1 MAFEKTP
8 FAIMAEIDE
17 SEVLGPVRS
26 MAKSLLIAGV
36 IMAIIISLLG
46 VFFARRISRPID
58 SMTTAMGSLAEG
70 NLETEIPA
78 LDRTD
83 EIGSMAKA
91 VEIFKTNA
99 IQVKKMEAEQV
110 EQAQEA
116 EVEKKA
122 AMDQMADNL
131 EETVGASM
139 KTIIDRSNNI
149 LEIASG
155 MGGSINK
162 TASGSLQVAEASMAT
177 SQDVEAVAAAKTE
190 LSSSIQEISQQVA
203 TSSQIATSAVNEANE
218 VNAKIQGLN
227 VAAQK
232 IGEVV
237 SMITDIAEQTNLL
250 ALNATIEAARA
261 GDAGKGFAVVASEVK
276 NLASQT
282 AKATDE
288 IDQQIGKIQAETRES
303 VVAIE
308 SITKTI
314 TNIDEVVT
322 SISAAV
328 EEQGAATSE
337 IAHTVE
343 RVNGSARVVA
353 DRIAGVTLNSAQS
366 YGSSIKV
373 LWAATDLDK
382 PAKVMQTDL
391 SEFLDNV
398 RG

>member
-1 MAFEKTP
+1 MDANTNTDQVRTLQTLEWILL
-8 FAIMAEIDE
+8 AVGLGAAVII
-17 SEVLGPVRS
+17 VLVSTRSIVGP
-26 MAKSLLIAGV
+26 INN
-36 IMAIIISLLG
+36 
-46 VFFARRISRPID
+46 
-58 SMTTAMGSLAEG
+58 MTSTMGSLAEG

-91 VEIFKTNA
+91 VEVFKNNA
-99 IQVKKMEAEQV
+99 IQVKKMEEEQI
-110 EQAQEA
+110 EQKRLTEI
-116 EVEKKA
+116 EKKA
-122 AMDQMADNL
+122 TMEQMANKL
-131 EETVGASM
+131 EQTVGSSM
-139 KTIIDRSNNI
+139 GTIIDRSENI

-177 SQDVEAVAAAKTE
+177 SQDVEAVAAATTE

-232 IGEVV
+232 VGEVV

-373 LWAATDLDK
+373 LWAATDLDA
-382 PAKVMQTDL
+382 PTKVMQTDL
-391 SEFLDNV
+391 SEFLGNV